1 MARKYFSQRGSGTPT
16 ITIPDFAYRFYSIL
30 ESFIADRYFEKLEM
44 HNLHLGY
51 ISNKLRRKLSIAFG
65 AESTNMIPTCDNI
78 RNMSRSSLFDLIE
91 FLSEYVSKSRDA
103 GRYNVML
110 GHSTPA
116 QRGRRAWSRSVNE
129 YLALL
134 DPPVHLTPSLEIE
147 ALSSSEGL
155 RQLVNNHASPS
166 SDTQEKVDHACRL
179 FLKHD
184 ATVHDKHS
192 ALVDLI
198 GVLEPLRSEM
208 KARIGKRESDKLFDI
223 ANSYGIR
230 HRGQTQEELDENYMQ
245 WYFYST
251 LSTIDLMAKLNKQ

>member
-1 MARKYFSQRGSGTPT
+1 MS
-16 ITIPDFAYRFYSIL
+16 DFAYRFYSIL
-30 ESFIADRYFEKLEM
+30 EGFAADRYFGQLEM
-44 HNLHLGY
+44 DNLHLGY
-51 ISNKLRRKLSIAFG
+51 ISDKLRRELSIAFG
-65 AESTNMIPTCDNI
+65 AESASMIPTRDNI
-78 RNMSRSSLFDLIE
+78 RSMSRSSLFDLIE
-91 FLSEYVSKSRDA
+91 FLSEYVSESRGT
-103 GRYNVML
+103 GRYSRRL
-110 GHSTPA
+110 SSFTLTES
-116 QRGRRAWSRSVNE
+116 GRNAWSNSVNE

-134 DPPVHLTPSLEIE
+134 DPPFHLTPSLEIE
-147 ALSSSEGL
+147 ASSSSKGL

-166 SDTQEKVDHACRL
+166 SNAQEKVDHACRL

-184 ATVHDKHS
+184 ATVHDKRS

-223 ANSYGIR
+223 ANSHGIR
-230 HRGQTQEELDENYMQ
+230 HQGQIQKELDENYMQ

>member
-1 MARKYFSQRGSGTPT
+1 MARKYFSQRGNGTPA
-16 ITIPDFAYRFYSIL
+16 ITVLDFAHRFYSIL
-30 ESFIADRYFEKLEM
+30 EGFIADRYFDQLEM
-44 HNLHLGY
+44 NSLRPDY
-51 ISNKLRRKLSIAFG
+51 ISSKLRRELSIAFG
-65 AESTNMIPTCDNI
+65 AESANMIPTCDNI
-78 RNMSRSSLFDLIE
+78 RSMSRSSLFDLIE
-91 FLSEYVSKSRDA
+91 FLSEYVSESRDV
-103 GRYNVML
+103 GQYNVML
-110 GHSTPA
+110 DHSTLT
-116 QRGRRAWSRSVNE
+116 QRGWNAWGRSVNKC
-129 YLALL
+129 LALL

-198 GVLEPLRSEM
+198 GVLEPLRSKM

-230 HRGQTQEELDENYMQ
+230 HQGQIQGELDGSYMQ

-251 LSTIDLMAKLNKQ
+251 LSTIDLMAKLNKP

>member
-1 MARKYFSQRGSGTPT
+1 MARKYFSQRGSGTPA
-16 ITIPDFAYRFYSIL
+16 ITVTDFAYRFYNIL
-30 ESFIADRYFEKLEM
+30 EGFAADRYFEQLEM
-44 HNLHLGY
+44 YSLRPEH
-51 ISNKLRRKLSIAFG
+51 ISSKLRRELSIAFG
-65 AESTNMIPTCDNI
+65 AESADMVPTYDNI
-78 RNMSRSSLFDLIE
+78 RSMSRRSLFDLIE
-91 FLSEYVSKSRDA
+91 FLSEYVSESSGSGLHNIMVD
-103 GRYNVML
+103 YSVL
-110 GHSTPA
+110 A
-116 QRGRRAWSRSVNE
+116 QRGQNAWGSSVNG

-166 SDTQEKVDHACRL
+166 NDTQEKVDHACRL

-198 GVLEPLRSEM
+198 GVLEPLRSKM

-230 HRGQTQEELDENYMQ
+230 HQGQIQEELDENYMQ

-251 LSTIDLMAKLNKQ
+251 LSTIDLMAKLNKP